1 MSLRGPHWSEER
13 VCLLMTDLE
22 DNVERNFQQ
31 TWERASGTSVAVFVG
46 YDIVP
51 PDNVG
56 VGVAVGGHGGT
67 VPRGGHGKGD
77 VCQENILAAPCV
89 SEHNQPSLQLENQE
103 LDLRL
108 ACSV

>member
-1 MSLRGPHWSEER
+1 MSLRGQHWSEER
-13 VCLLMTDLE
+13 VCLSTMDLE
-22 DNVERNFQQ
+22 DNVERNSQQ
-31 TWERASGTSVAVFVG
+31 TWERASGTSVAVSVG

-56 VGVAVGGHGGT
+56 VGVAVGGYDGI
-67 VPRGGHGKGD
+67 VPHGGHGKGA
-77 VCQENILAAPCV
+77 VCQENTLAAPCV
-89 SEHNQPSLQLENQE
+89 SEHNLPSLQLENRE